1 MEEYSQSSSSM
12 NERARVSSSCQRSR
26 PRGALLR
33 PRATTILLR
42 YPSLAAHRTL
52 ASSTALTLANR
63 ASSSSST
70 SRAASVSASVF
81 VQAQCQMNLYCRKV
95 NSWPAAKATC
105 SRLPFFPPTFRLC
118 RHGLFMH
125 S

>member
-12 NERARVSSSCQRSR
+12 NERARVSGSCQRSR

-52 ASSTALTLANR
+52 ASSAALALANR
-63 ASSSSST
+63 ASSSSSST
-70 SRAASVSASVF
+70 SRAASASASVS
-81 VQAQCQMNLYCRKV
+81 VQAQSRTDLYWRKV
-95 NSWPAAKATC
+95 NSWLAAKATC
-105 SRLPFFPPTFRLC
+105 SRLPFFFL
-118 RHGLFMH
+118 HI
-125 S
+125 